1 MRIMALD
8 IGAKRTGIA
17 VTDSLQLIAS
27 ALDTVETAQL
37 LDYLKKYTASEPVET
52 IVLGEAKQMDYTES
66 ESMNLVRSWEQKLK
80 TAFPAIQIAW
90 QDERFTS
97 KMAMQTLHQLG
108 AGKKVKRDKA
118 QLDKIAATL
127 ILQAYLE
134 RKG

>member
-1 MRIMALD
+1 M
-8 IGAKRTGIA
+8 
-17 VTDSLQLIAS
+17 
-27 ALDTVETAQL
+27 
-37 LDYLKKYTASEPVET
+37 SEH
-52 IVLGEAKQMDYTES
+52 
-66 ESMNLVRSWEQKLK
+66 EQKLK